1 MAWDDWVFGIP
12 TAGGYNV
19 AKAGYNALK
28 DANAGPP
35 DPTVGWMQSPNVQG
49 ALGTINGQIGGAPTR
64 TAPAID
70 PAFRNAQIAQMQQ
83 LQGIASGNQQG
94 AGELAVQRQVG
105 NALAAQQA
113 GARMARGPMA
123 GLAARGAANQS
134 AAIGL
139 SGAGMGQ
146 QAALQDQSTAQGL
159 LAQIGA
165 QGRQGDLGVGQLQ
178 QNQTQLNDQYLLGL
192 LSQQTGLS
200 IAELQ
205 ARSQHAAAM
214 AGRPSTAGLLLG
226 GAGQIGAAAAMSDE
240 RLKTEISDAHE
251 DIDQMLDALRPK
263 NYRYKDPKHGEGP
276 RAGIMAQDMLRSK
289 AGARVVRQLP
299 EGLALD
305 VNAALSAAL
314 ASSARLNERLRKLEG
329 KKAA

>member
-1 MAWDDWVFGIP
+1 MG
-12 TAGGYNV
+12 
-19 AKAGYNALK
+19 
-28 DANAGPP
+28 P
-35 DPTVGWMQSPNVQG
+35 DPRPPSTNFYSSPWNQQ
-49 ALGTINGQIGGAPTR
+49 AIGTITPGLGNAQGRAAPT
-64 TAPAID
+64 ID
-70 PAFRNAQIAQMQQ
+70 PAFRNAQLQQMGQ
-83 LQGIASGNQQG
+83 LQGIASGTQQG

-146 QAALQDQSTAQGL
+146 QAALQDQSAAQGL
-159 LAQIGA
+159 LAQLGA
-165 QGRQGDLGVGQLQ
+165 QGRAGDLGVGQLQ
-178 QNQTQLNDQYLLGL
+178 QNQTQLNDQYQLGL
-192 LSQQTGLS
+192 LSQLTGLS
-200 IAELQ
+200 IAQLQ
-205 ARSQHAAAM
+205 AQAQEYAAKMSKPGM
-214 AGRPSTAGLLLG
+214 AGPLIGA
-226 GAGQIGAAAAMSDE
+226 AGQIGAAAAMSDE
-240 RLKTEISDAHE
+240 RLKTEISDAHD